1 MKLKELSEST
11 GKSVADLGI
20 DYKGGSFSCSNNE
33 LASLADAPSRVD
45 GHFDCSANKL
55 TSLNGAPSHVGAHFY
70 CSHNEL
76 TSLVGAPSHVGAHFY
91 CSHNELTSLVGA
103 PSHVGA
109 HFYCSANKLTSLNGA
124 PSHVNGNFDCSLN
137 KLTSL
142 KDVYKHIAEIKGK
155 FYAIENP
162 IKSHVLGLLL
172 IKGVTGVH
180 LDNKQIEEI
189 LNKHLGKGR
198 AGMLMA
204 QEELI
209 EAGLEE
215 FAQL

>member
-1 MKLKELSEST
+1 MKLKELFEST

-20 DYKGGSFSCSNNE
+20 DYKGG
-33 LASLADAPSRVD
+33 
-45 GHFDCSANKL
+45 G
-55 TSLNGAPSHVGAHFY
+55 FY
-70 CSHNEL
+70 CFDNEL
-76 TSLVGAPSHVGAHFY
+76 TSLEGS
-91 CSHNELTSLVGA
+91 
-103 PSHVGA
+103 
-109 HFYCSANKLTSLNGA
+109 
-124 PSHVNGNFDCSLN
+124 PSHVNGNFDCFDNELTSLKGAPSHVGGNFYCSNNELTSLEGAPSHVGGSFYCSSN

-142 KDVYKHIAEIKGK
+142 KDVHKHIAEIKGE
-155 FYAIENP
+155 FYASDNP

-172 IKGVTGVH
+172 IKGVTEVR
-180 LDNKQIEEI
+180 LDNEQVKEI
-189 LNKHLGKGR
+189 LNMHLGKGR